1 MSSVIGTIMAK
12 MVLDIKD
19 FSSKLS
25 QVQGEMA
32 ASKKSMEGMSNVAD
46 GFTSAGTK
54 LTLGL
59 TAPIVAMGTAAVNA
73 SMTFEQQM
81 SKVQAISGAT
91 AEDMELL
98 NQKAIEMGKKTK
110 FSAKESADAFTY
122 MAMAGWDT
130 KDMLDGVAGI
140 MNLAAADG
148 LDLATTSDIVTD
160 ALTAFGLQASDSAHF
175 ADVLAVASS
184 AANTNVSMLGESFK
198 YVAPVAGSLGYSV
211 EDTAVALGIMANS
224 GIKASQA
231 GTSLRA
237 AITRMVNPTGE
248 AAGVM
253 EQLGISITNSD
264 GSMKS
269 LSEVMQILRTSFA
282 GLSEEQK
289 AQAAS
294 TLFGQ
299 EAMSGML
306 AIINSSD
313 KDFDTLTEK
322 INSADGA
329 AEKMAETMMNNTA
342 GAIEQMMGSLET
354 LGITFGNIL
363 APMIQSVAESI
374 QAFADW
380 LNGLDPTFQ
389 NIIVGVLAFLAVLG
403 PLLLIFGQIAGAIVN
418 ISTLFSSWS
427 GIIGLLG
434 STFGGLFGALA
445 PFLPWIAAAVAAIAA
460 IILIFQNWGSICE
473 WLGNIWQ
480 QVVDSWNQGVE
491 NVKNKIDGFVNDVAA
506 GFANF
511 LNDVSNTFSGVYNTI
526 VNWISQAV
534 SYLTS
539 LPGKAIQWGA
549 DLIQGFIDGIKRKV
563 QSLFGWVGDIAGT
576 ISKWLHFSRPDV
588 GPLREYESWMPD
600 MIDGLTQTLRNA
612 SPKLYSQI
620 RTLSEGM
627 SDNFTPQLAMATSG
641 GRSAVVSRD
650 QGSASKGNED
660 QSSGNVNITL
670 NIDKFY
676 NNTDKDIK
684 QLTKEVMQTAEEVNK
699 RKRGVFGDEKQTK

>member
-1 MSSVIGTIMAK
+1 MSSVVGTIVAK

-25 QVQGEMA
+25 QVQNEVN

-91 AEDMELL
+91 ADDMELL

-130 KDMLDGVAGI
+130 KAMLDGVAGI

-237 AITRMVNPTGE
+237 AITRMVNPTSE
-248 AAGVM
+248 AAGIM

-269 LSEVMQILRTSFA
+269 LNEVMQILRTSFS
-282 GLSEEQK
+282 GLTEEQK

-294 TLFGQ
+294 ILFGQ

-322 INSADGA
+322 INNADGA
-329 AEKMAETMMNNTA
+329 AEKMAETMMDNTA
-342 GAIEQMMGSLET
+342 GAIEQMRGSLET
-354 LGITFGNIL
+354 LGITFGDIL
-363 APMIQSVAESI
+363 APMISSVAQSI

-380 LNGLDPTFQ
+380 LNGLDPIFQ
-389 NIIVGVLAFLAVLG
+389 NIIVGGLAFLAILG

-418 ISTLFSSWS
+418 IGTLFSSWGS
-427 GIIGLLG
+427 IVGLLG
-434 STFGGLFGALA
+434 STFGGLLGTLA

-460 IILIFQNWGSICE
+460 IVLIFQNWGSICE

-491 NVKNKIDGFVNDVAA
+491 NVKNKIDRFVNDVAA

-511 LNDVSNTFSGVYNTI
+511 LNDVSNTFSGVYNAI

-549 DLIQGFIDGIKRKV
+549 DLIQGFIDGIKSKV
-563 QSLFGWVGDIAGT
+563 QGLFGWVGDIAGT

-600 MIDGLTQTLRNA
+600 MIDGLTRTLRNA
-612 SPKLYSQI
+612 SPKLYSEI
-620 RTLSEGM
+620 KSLSRGM
-627 SDNFTPQLAMATSG
+627 ENNFTPRLAYEAN
-641 GRSAVVSRD
+641 RK
-650 QGSASKGNED
+650 GSFGSQENKGKQKD
-660 QSSGNVNITL
+660 GYSYDGVNITL
-670 NIDKFY
+670 HIDKFY

>member
-12 MVLDIKD
+12 MVLDVKD

-59 TAPIVAMGTAAVNA
+59 TAPIVAMGTEAVNA

-269 LSEVMQILRTSFA
+269 LSEVMQILRTSFS

-313 KDFDTLTEK
+313 EDFNTLTEK

-342 GAIEQMMGSLET
+342 GAIEQMRGSLET
-354 LGITFGNIL
+354 LGITFGDIL
-363 APMIQSVAESI
+363 APMISSIAQGI

-389 NIIVGVLAFLAVLG
+389 NVIVGVLAFLAVLG

-460 IILIFQNWGSICE
+460 IVLIFQNWGSICE

-600 MIDGLTQTLRNA
+600 MIDGLTQTLKSA
-612 SPKLYSQI
+612 SPKLYSEI
-620 RTLSEGM
+620 KNLSRGM
-627 SDNFTPQLAMATSG
+627 ESNFSPKLAYEANG
-641 GRSAVVSRD
+641 K
-650 QGSASKGNED
+650 GSFGSQENKGKQKD
-660 QSSGNVNITL
+660 GYSYDGINITL
-670 NIDKFY
+670 HIDKFY